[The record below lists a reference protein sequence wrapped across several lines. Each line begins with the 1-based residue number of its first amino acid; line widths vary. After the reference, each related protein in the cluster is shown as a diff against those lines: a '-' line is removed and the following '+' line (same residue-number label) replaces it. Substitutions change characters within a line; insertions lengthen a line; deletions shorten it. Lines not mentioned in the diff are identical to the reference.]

1 MLQPYADSFAA
12 SMTEYG
18 RLGKYLKAMLGILE
32 EVSPS
37 VAATFRR
44 ARDRLVEFSRFL
56 SQYSWATQARPH
68 TQIEKSQRYRL

>member
-18 RLGKYLKAMLGILE
+18 RLGRHLMAMLGILE

-37 VAATFRR
+37 VAATLRG
-44 ARDRLVEFSRFL
+44 ARDSLVESSKFL
-56 SQYSWATQARPH
+56 GQYSWATQVRPH
-68 TQIEKSQRYRL
+68 TQIEKSQRY